1 MDPPPMVRLF
11 YERPGPQLRVR
22 LLKLLVRV
30 HHDRA
35 APGDR
40 LFERLAG
47 DEQETD
53 ALIAGLHDDLVAA
66 IEEYERAIADSVEL
80 AVIF

>member
-1 MDPPPMVRLF
+1 MAWL
-11 YERPGPQLRVR
+11 QLG
-22 LLKLLVRV
+22 LGV

-35 APGDR
+35 VPRDR

-53 ALIAGLHDDLVAA
+53 AFRTGLHDDLVAA
-66 IEEYERAIADSVEL
+66 VEEHERVVFRVVLCRSVR
-80 AVIF
+80 IDG